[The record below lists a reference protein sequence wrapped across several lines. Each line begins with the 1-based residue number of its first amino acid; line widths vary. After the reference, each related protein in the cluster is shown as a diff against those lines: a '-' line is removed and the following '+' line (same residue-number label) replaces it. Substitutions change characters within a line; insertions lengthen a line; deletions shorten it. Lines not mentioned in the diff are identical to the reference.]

1 MKIVWNGTFEIGAGT
16 ARSSAHGDIVCV
28 RYSPRGAEGDPDTF
42 KANVFPEM
50 GRLNYCNSTPVI
62 IDGW

>member
-50 GRLNYCNSTPVI
+50 GRLNY
-62 IDGW
+62 